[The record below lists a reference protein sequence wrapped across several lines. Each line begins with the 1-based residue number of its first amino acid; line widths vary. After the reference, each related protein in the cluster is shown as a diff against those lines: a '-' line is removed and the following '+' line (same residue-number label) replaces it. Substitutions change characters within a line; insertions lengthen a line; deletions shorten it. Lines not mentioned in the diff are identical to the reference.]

1 MYAIN
6 DDFTESAMAE
16 LGFFTFNFS
25 RWHIPFATCQANI
38 IRVLKIST
46 AVLSLP
52 NLGAV
57 SCRFVRDEHCLRY
70 ERRSPLD
77 ANSSTNISVPEG
89 LKTSIHWFIYLSITL
104 SFIYLF
110 LFYFQRGLFCQRTL
124 VIKVITIL
132 FQIQT
137 CLNCD
142 KFLHNF
148 KYQSL

>member
-1 MYAIN
+1 MFKNLQQRLFSKNLEIAKDVCNKRRFYRVCN
-6 DDFTESAMAE
+6 GRTRY
-16 LGFFTFNFS
+16 FTFNFS

-89 LKTSIHWFIYLSITL
+89 LKTIFRYHFNYKKNQLI
-104 SFIYLF
+104 
-110 LFYFQRGLFCQRTL
+110 
-124 VIKVITIL
+124 
-132 FQIQT
+132 
-137 CLNCD
+137 
-142 KFLHNF
+142 
-148 KYQSL
+148 